1 MISFDTPGPRRR
13 GGDASAGFGL
23 SGADRSVAFSIPD
36 GFIGGRGGKPF
47 RRRTS
52 SFSCWFSHLAVAS
65 PAFSFPFSSRSRS
78 TSPISPRTNP
88 TSSVRLIFSS
98 ESIAPGHIPGF
109 NQAFI
114 NDPFP
119 PRNLPRLHCI
129 SRRRENRA
137 GSGQPEH
144 PYAGLSLCRLPRPEA
159 RRLVQRF
166 EWHYTPKHG
175 SWLD

>member
-1 MISFDTPGPRRR
+1 MINFDTPGPRRR

-78 TSPISPRTNP
+78 TSPINRRTSPM
-88 TSSVRLIFSS
+88 SSGGLRVSGESVGPDVIS
-98 ESIAPGHIPGF
+98 ELESYFQALDSPPPG
-109 NQAFI
+109 
-114 NDPFP
+114 
-119 PRNLPRLHCI
+119 NLPRL
-129 SRRRENRA
+129 NKK
-137 GSGQPEH
+137 
-144 PYAGLSLCRLPRPEA
+144 
-159 RRLVQRF
+159 
-166 EWHYTPKHG
+166 TK
-175 SWLD
+175 

>member
-65 PAFSFPFSSRSRS
+65 PAVSFSFSFRSRS
-78 TSPISPRTNP
+78 TSPINRRTSPM
-88 TSSVRLIFSS
+88 SSGGLRVSS
-98 ESIAPGHIPGF
+98 ESVGPDVIPSLNHTFKPLTPPSAAKFAPVTTFSVKLLFLLDLEFGKQP
-109 NQAFI
+109 N
-114 NDPFP
+114 P
-119 PRNLPRLHCI
+119 
-129 SRRRENRA
+129 RRRA
-137 GSGQPEH
+137 SCHSSGRESRQH
-144 PYAGLSLCRLPRPEA
+144 GGVQSTLSSYP
-159 RRLVQRF
+159 
-166 EWHYTPKHG
+166 
-175 SWLD
+175 